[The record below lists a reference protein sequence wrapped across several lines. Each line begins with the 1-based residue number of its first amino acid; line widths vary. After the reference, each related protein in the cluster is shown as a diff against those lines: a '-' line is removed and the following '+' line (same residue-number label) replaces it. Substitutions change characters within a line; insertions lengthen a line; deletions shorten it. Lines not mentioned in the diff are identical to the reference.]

1 MAASVCRTIWST
13 RINSHKTTT
22 MEITTMHK
30 PVMLFAFSALA
41 FGNAFA
47 EPPPPGAGSLLQQN
61 QSGKPQAASRSDT
74 GLLLKQDNG
83 NALPPSAPFV
93 VKSIAISGNTEFDT
107 ATLHAL
113 VNDVEGKSLTLE
125 ELGKVVDRITAYY
138 HDHGYSLARAII
150 PAQTIEGGVVRV
162 QVIEA
167 RYGKVKLD
175 NRSRVSS
182 SLLESTLSSLQSGQP
197 IEQKAL
203 DHSLLLLSD
212 IPGVATLSTLK
223 PGDTVG
229 TSDLTIGVDTP
240 QTVSGSGTLD
250 NFGNRY
256 TGRVRLGAT
265 LNVFDLLHQGDVLS
279 AEVLST
285 GSDMDYGRLSDEL
298 LLNGQGTRVGAAY
311 SGLHYKLGDTLDAL
325 DGHGTADVAS
335 LWIKHPVIRSREAN
349 LYAQLQYDHKQLN
362 DELGASGIHTDRHLN
377 NWTVN
382 LSGDCR
388 DDLLVGGVNTW
399 NLGWETGK
407 LDFDNTAAQAADAA
421 TAKTQGDFQKWTL
434 NLSRLQS
441 INQNNALYVAFSGQ
455 WANTDLD
462 ASEKMVAGGAYTVR
476 AYDMGVLSGD
486 SGILG
491 NVEWRNDL
499 GTHWNGQ
506 MQAIAFIDSEHVT
519 VNKNTWAAG
528 ENEATLSGA
537 GFGLNWFGS
546 NQWSIKATVAAPIG
560 ATPALIGN
568 SRSVRGWLELS
579 KAI

>member
-1 MAASVCRTIWST
+1 
-13 RINSHKTTT
+13 
-22 MEITTMHK
+22 MHK

-61 QSGKPQAASRSDT
+61 QSGKPQAASHSDT

-83 NALPPSAPFV
+83 TALPPSAPFV

-113 VNDVEGKSLTLE
+113 VSDVEGKSLTLA
-125 ELGKVVDRITAYY
+125 ELGQVVNRITAYY
-138 HDHGYSLARAII
+138 NDHGYTLTRAII

-175 NRSRVSS
+175 NRSRVSN

-197 IEQKAL
+197 IEQKTL

-212 IPGVATLSTLK
+212 IPGVSTLSTLK

-240 QTVSGSGTLD
+240 QFIAGSGTLD
-250 NFGNRY
+250 NFGNSY
-256 TGRVRLGAT
+256 TGRARLGAT

-279 AEVLST
+279 LNVLSS
-285 GSDMDYGRLSDEL
+285 GSGMDYGRLSDEL
-298 LLNGQGTRVGAAY
+298 LLNGQGTRIGAAY
-311 SGLHYKLGDTLDAL
+311 SGLHYRLGGSLDAL

-335 LWIKHPVIRSREAN
+335 LWIRHPFIRSREAN
-349 LYAQLQYDHKQLN
+349 LYAQLQYDHKQVD
-362 DELGASGIHTDRHLN
+362 DELDTSGIHTDRHLD
-377 NWTVN
+377 NWTVT
-382 LSGDCR
+382 LSGDCH
-388 DDLLVGGVNTW
+388 DGLLGGGVNTW
-399 NLGWETGK
+399 AVAWETGK
-407 LDFDNTAAQAADAA
+407 LDFDNAAAQAADAV

-434 NLSRLQS
+434 NASRLQS
-441 INQNNALYVAFSGQ
+441 IAQSDALYVAFSGQ
-455 WANTDLD
+455 WANGNLD
-462 ASEKMVAGGAYTVR
+462 ASEKMVAGGEYTVR

-486 SGILG
+486 SGVLG
-491 NVEWRNDL
+491 NVEWRHDL

-519 VNKNTWAAG
+519 VNKNIWVAG

-546 NQWSIKATVAAPIG
+546 DQWSIKASVATPIG
-560 ATPALIGN
+560 ATPALIGS
-568 SRSVRGWLELS
+568 SRSVRGWLEIS
-579 KAI
+579 KSI